1 MGNAKADTAGRHDPF
16 WYENFVGL
24 MEVVELLDPDS
35 GVASVTFQSEGVKGW
50 DDVIVQFKSGRRRC
64 YQVKHTRKKDRL
76 TFGDLVQ
83 PDEKSTS
90 LLGALFG
97 SWKSAGLNDGL
108 TECVLYTNREA
119 GSREA
124 TSAAGVRRPPLLKF
138 MKWLIGELPHAQSL
152 ADCKPKAE
160 WAGAWGEWKSQL
172 ASGSDQEQIEFLR
185 ALKIR
190 VDQDDLDGLSDRV
203 CEKLAATFGVSP
215 QRTNPVFDSL
225 HRALKKWT
233 TGYAAV
239 TVEEL
244 CAQLALEAEPSQLA
258 LAPPPPAPFFP
269 SRVPVAAELES
280 DLNKE
285 DAEPVFFVT
294 AEPGAGKTSLLSWL
308 SNRKTDR
315 PFTGI
320 VGIRF
325 FCFEPIRPES
335 PFVAP
340 DDSRVQAQDL
350 WFSLLT
356 QLREGFRRGR
366 RLHELQIPI
375 RNEFL
380 TWPEARKHVLRIA
393 SRLGKECGKHF
404 VILID
409 GIDHAARSAQTTPAQ
424 AAEFFSSLPG
434 PDELKGKSIR
444 LLVAG
449 QPSDLYSNH
458 YPVWLQGQHSF
469 VRHIKLPKL
478 HYDDLQTLYR
488 ERPGKLPL
496 NLQDNVTRL
505 IETFAKGNTLASVFA
520 VAEAWEA
527 ESLEALAQRLMD
539 RHLADGLSEYYQSI
553 WKHTL
558 VSAGDFASDVDCCLV
573 GAISL
578 ARQGVSPEFLAATF
592 QEWNLPAA
600 WWRIRLESLG
610 PLLTEGTDGFRVR
623 HNDVRIFLS
632 GRFAGFPPP
641 RRQKVI
647 SQLVDYYLKPDSDRT
662 AAHIQL
668 FDLLKLAERQVEA
681 SRIFTVDWVREA
693 AAVGIDYRQLRA
705 ESELAIRG
713 LSQLRDW
720 RLVVGVACASQTL
733 ERFNEVLE
741 EGASDLPTID
751 SPLPPFLPSEAMPRP
766 TSQWSIEDFSIL
778 MSDSME
784 LVQANEEQRAIGLL
798 QRWLSGLSLSQ
809 IMEMLPRESNDF
821 QRLPQIDPDKLDHGL
836 KFAFE
841 RLGWLCG
848 KLKRA
853 VSVGQA
859 DSTHLEQAE
868 FLFEKGYVEA
878 AVEDTS
884 VTSLDELFAVH
895 EPRFIAS
902 WESAISELAGK
913 ARWPLVREML
923 NVVAD
928 IRSQLSSA
936 FQANAT
942 WWALKSSASVDD
954 ANWLLPLSDV
964 SFRLNIEN
972 HGPSQRRIEPILNM
986 ARANGW
992 HRLDHDP
999 GDTADVVFRVL
1010 DPYDQR
1016 TEVSNP
1022 TLLILRTAAMLGRID
1037 RVLTEQ
1043 GNSGVRVLV
1052 RPDSVGAI
1060 CAALWGDP
1068 IRRSPHFQHRNLAG
1082 QLALELVEFAILIG
1096 GEFQA
1101 VVYETALPFAQEFPF
1116 NHSRI
1121 GLWRIVSHCG
1131 NHELLRKW
1139 VRRWIAADGR
1149 SWRESHSECR
1159 ESVQVMSQLAKE
1171 LGLDDL
1177 ARIAKD
1183 RTRWRIIGYRGH
1195 KEYEL
1200 GRTLDWFREVARI
1213 DPTLWRDH
1221 GWRYWTLCD
1230 ECASQ
1235 GGDNRADW
1243 DVRKAICSAA
1253 LKCGANEWWTLI
1265 SAMHEQQHS
1274 EGWHERTRS
1283 QFVGGAIEALR
1294 QGWTPSEM
1302 DLPVIWSIG
1311 VTLSFWTDAEDN
1323 SGLRSFRKELLAKSS
1338 QADHSPMVE
1347 FLNRTSRAVS
1357 LEFAA
1362 SSTRDNQE
1370 NVPAESKTETNRGIE
1385 GILERLHQG
1394 DSILPSEAAFVI
1406 ERLSQYDFDSER
1418 DLRPKALQSIG
1429 KGNDYGT
1436 DWALI
1441 DRDVPKSLDS
1451 IVRAI
1456 TDDEFW
1462 NLVGSLTRSLNDKD
1476 SMWVYGIHRNLLHLA
1491 LARAKVRG
1499 LDELKEGL
1507 NQQLQMHA
1515 CWAFGLGPTEA
1526 VKWPKLP
1533 STDSTMSWRD
1543 ASVKLLGVLLKSR
1556 SSEVLL
1562 AAIEG
1567 MHSLVATDESLIPKL
1582 FAELTDEWQRHWLL
1596 NAAESW
1602 ASLHSDAL
1610 ALVHS
1615 QIGEI
1620 LQNGMLTDRLQAWIV
1635 LCRLAD
1641 SRQDARPPFPL
1652 PTTLPKTQEFDSVP
1666 GLLFVPATR
1675 YGYSGL
1681 INGYSAAASLL
1692 RHLNACGF
1700 DFSDLQS
1707 QIARGLQEVRAN
1719 DSASERKGPHR
1730 YAATFCTE
1738 FDVETAVSNAILTVL
1753 SKASCKQNAIPF
1765 LAQGFL
1771 GNEEAW
1777 LQRSPPLRSTRVE
1790 EWPPDDTYSA
1800 SNRLSH
1806 SELKSQ
1812 MQQIALEFDVIP
1824 GWQTLAARVFHCSH
1838 EDDFVFRLW
1847 WEQKPAHLSIR
1858 ATHVPTCPSG
1868 RSFLWWLGDF
1878 TEPESER
1885 HRFVSA
1891 FFAGGRQ
1898 RLHHCHFE
1906 IQPAL
1911 AWRDFLGWEQDRL
1924 DPTIWTLNG
1933 KIIARYERFHGPL
1946 RENTHAPKHRQPVV
1960 DRWVVSKEAFQQVE
1974 AAVDGGICMRCDF
1987 ESYQFKH

>member
-1 MGNAKADTAGRHDPF
+1 
-16 WYENFVGL
+16 

-35 GVASVTFQSEGVKGW
+35 VVASVTFQSEGVKGW
-50 DDVIVQFKSGRRRC
+50 DDVIVRFKNGRRRC

-90 LLGALFG
+90 LLGSLFA
-97 SWKSAGLNDGL
+97 SWKSAELNDGL

-124 TSAAGVRRPPLLKF
+124 TSTVGVRRPPLLKF
-138 MKWLIGELPHAQSL
+138 MKWLIGDLPHTRSL

-185 ALKIR
+185 ALEVR

-203 CEKLAATFGVSP
+203 CAKLAATFGVSR
-215 QRTNPVFDSL
+215 QRINPVFDSL

-244 CAQLALEAEPSQLA
+244 CAELAMEAEPKQLA

-269 SRVPVAAELES
+269 SRIPVASELES
-280 DLNKE
+280 QLNLAS
-285 DAEPVFFVT
+285 AEPVFFVT

-308 SNRKTDR
+308 SNRKTDS

-380 TWPEARKHVLRIA
+380 TWPEAREHVLRIA
-393 SRLGKECGKHF
+393 SHLGEECGKHF

-449 QPSDLYSNH
+449 QPTELYSDH
-458 YPVWLQGQHSF
+458 YPTWLQGQHSL
-469 VRHIKLPKL
+469 VRQIELPKL

-496 NLQDNVTRL
+496 NLQDEITRL

-527 ESLEALAQRLMD
+527 ESLEALEQRLTD
-539 RHLADGLSEYYQSI
+539 RHLADGLAEYYQSI

-558 VSAGDFASDVDCCLV
+558 VSAGNFASDVDCCLV

-578 ARQGVSPEFLAATF
+578 ARRGVSPEFLAATF
-592 QEWNLPAA
+592 HEWRLPAA
-600 WWRIRLESLG
+600 WWRNRLESLG
-610 PLLTEGTDGFRVR
+610 PLLTEGADGFRVR

-632 GRFAGFPPP
+632 GRFVAFPPP
-641 RRQKVI
+641 RRTRVI
-647 SQLVDYYLKPDSDRT
+647 SQLVDYYLKSDSDRT
-662 AAHIQL
+662 TAHIQL
-668 FDLLKLAERQVEA
+668 FDLLKLAQRQAEA

-766 TSQWSIEDFSIL
+766 TSQWSTEDFSSL
-778 MSDSME
+778 MSDAME
-784 LVQANEEQRAIGLL
+784 LVNANEEQRAIGLL

-809 IMEMLPRESNDF
+809 IVKMLPRESNDF
-821 QRLPQIDPDKLDHGL
+821 RRLPQLDPEKLDHGL

-848 KLKRA
+848 KLKRTIEI
-853 VSVGQA
+853 GRTDFTQ
-859 DSTHLEQAE
+859 LEQAE
-868 FLFEKGYVEA
+868 FSFEKGYVES

-895 EPRFIAS
+895 EPRFFSS
-902 WESAISELAGK
+902 WESAISQLAAQ
-913 ARWPLVREML
+913 ARWPLVREMFDA
-923 NVVAD
+923 VAD
-928 IRSQLSSA
+928 IRLQLSSV

-942 WWALKSSASVDD
+942 WWSLKSSASIEN
-954 ANWLLPLSDV
+954 ASWLSPLSDV
-964 SFRLNIEN
+964 SFRLNIEH
-972 HGPSQRRIEPILNM
+972 HGPSQLRIEPILNM

-999 GDTADVVFRVL
+999 GDIADIVFRVL
-1010 DPYDQR
+1010 DSYDQR
-1016 TEVSNP
+1016 IEVSNP
-1022 TLLILRTAAMLGRID
+1022 TLLILRAAAMLGRID

-1043 GNSGVRVLV
+1043 GNAAVSTLV
-1052 RPDSVGAI
+1052 RPENVGAI
-1060 CAALWGDP
+1060 CAALWGDV
-1068 IRRSPHFQHRNLAG
+1068 IRRSHHFQHRNLAG
-1082 QLALELVEFAILIG
+1082 QLALELVEFAILLG
-1096 GEFQA
+1096 GEFEA
-1101 VVYETALPFAQEFPF
+1101 VVYESALPFAREFPF
-1116 NHSRI
+1116 NYSRI
-1121 GLWRIVSHCG
+1121 GIWRIVSNCG
-1131 NHELLRKW
+1131 NHELLRQW
-1139 VRRWIAADGR
+1139 VRHWIAADGL

-1159 ESVQVMSQLAKE
+1159 ESVQVMSQLARE
-1171 LGLDDL
+1171 VGLDKL
-1177 ARIAKD
+1177 AWTATD

-1200 GRTLDWFREVARI
+1200 GRTLDWFRDVSRI
-1213 DPTLWRDH
+1213 EPASWRDH
-1221 GWRYWTLCD
+1221 GWRYWLLCD

-1235 GGDNRADW
+1235 GGDNRDDW
-1243 DVRKAICSAA
+1243 EIREAICTAA
-1253 LKCGANEWWTLI
+1253 LRCGAHDWWTLI
-1265 SAMHEQQHS
+1265 TAMHEQHHS
-1274 EGWHERTRS
+1274 ERWHERTRS
-1283 QFVGGAIEALR
+1283 QFVGGAIQALR
-1294 QGWTPSEM
+1294 HGWTPSEM

-1311 VTLSFWTDAEDN
+1311 VALSFWTEAGDN
-1323 SGLRSFRKELLAKSS
+1323 SALRSFRKELLAKSA

-1347 FLNRTSRAVS
+1347 CLNRTSRSVS
-1357 LEFAA
+1357 MEFAT
-1362 SSTRDNQE
+1362 SSTTDNQE
-1370 NVPAESKTETNRGIE
+1370 DVPVEPRTKTNREIE
-1385 GILERLHQG
+1385 GIVARLHQG

-1406 ERLSQYDFDSER
+1406 ERLSQHDFDSER
-1418 DLRPKALQSIG
+1418 DLRPKVLQSIG
-1429 KGNDYGT
+1429 RSNEYGT

-1441 DRDVPKSLDS
+1441 DRDVPKSLDA
-1451 IVRAI
+1451 IARAI

-1462 NLVGSLTRSLNDKD
+1462 NLVGSLTQGLDDKD
-1476 SMWVYGIHRNLLHLA
+1476 SMWVYGIHRNLLHVA

-1499 LDELKEGL
+1499 LDELQEGL
-1507 NQQLQMHA
+1507 NQQLEMHA
-1515 CWAFGLGPTEA
+1515 RWAFGLGPAEA
-1526 VKWPKLP
+1526 AKWPNLP
-1533 STDSTMSWRD
+1533 SSDSTMSWSD
-1543 ASVKLLGVLLKSR
+1543 AAVKLLGVLLKSR

-1567 MHSLVATDESLIPKL
+1567 MHSLVAADTSLIPKL

-1610 ALVHS
+1610 GLVHS
-1615 QIGEI
+1615 QIGVS
-1620 LQNGMLTDRLQAWIV
+1620 LQNGMLSERLQAWIV
-1635 LCRLAD
+1635 LSKLAD
-1641 SRQDARPPFPL
+1641 SRQDARPQFPL
-1652 PTTLPKTQEFDSVP
+1652 PATLPKTDESDDLP
-1666 GLLFVPATR
+1666 GLLYVPATR

-1681 INGYSAAASLL
+1681 IKGHSAAASLL
-1692 RHLNACGF
+1692 RNLYACGC
-1700 DFSDLQS
+1700 DFRELQS
-1707 QIARGLQEVRAN
+1707 QVAKALQEVRAG
-1719 DSASERKGPHR
+1719 DAGAERKGPHR
-1730 YAATFCTE
+1730 YAASFCTE
-1738 FDVETAVSNAILTVL
+1738 FEAETAVSNAILAVL
-1753 SKASCKQNAIPF
+1753 STANCKQDAIPF

-1777 LQRSPPLRSTRVE
+1777 LQRSPPRRSTRVE
-1790 EWPPDDTYSA
+1790 EWPPDDTYSS
-1800 SNRLSH
+1800 SNQLSH
-1806 SELKSQ
+1806 SELKSR
-1812 MQQIALEFDVIP
+1812 MQQIALEFDVSP

-1838 EDDFVFRLW
+1838 EEDFVFRLW
-1847 WEQKPAHLSIR
+1847 WEQKSDRLSIR

-1878 TEPESER
+1878 TEPETDR
-1885 HRFVSA
+1885 HTFVSA

-1911 AWRDFLGWEQDRL
+1911 AWRDLFGWEQDRS
-1924 DPTIWTLNG
+1924 DPTIWTLCG
-1933 KIIARYERFHGPL
+1933 KIVARYERFHGLL
-1946 RENTHAPKHRQPVV
+1946 RDNAHTPKHRQPVI

-1974 AAVDGGICMRCDF
+1974 DTVDGGIRMRCDF
-1987 ESYQFKH
+1987 ESFRFEP